1 MITPF
6 TILYGY
12 LLLGIH
18 PDHTGKRWYM
28 QIIKK
33 ARFII
38 IYGKKNVKE
47 INAASIFPMPM
58 EHPAGDAV
66 IANPI
71 LNIITREGNVKEINR
86 PSRKSIF
93 KNEDV

>member
-18 PDHTGKRWYM
+18 PDHTGKRRYT

-38 IYGKKNVKE
+38 IYG
-47 INAASIFPMPM
+47 
-58 EHPAGDAV
+58 
-66 IANPI
+66 
-71 LNIITREGNVKEINR
+71 EGNVKGENFWQQLR
-86 PSRKSIF
+86 NELLSFIF
-93 KNEDV
+93 TSQKGNFNKYP

>member
-18 PDHTGKRWYM
+18 PDHTGKRRYT

-33 ARFII
+33 AKLII
-38 IYGKKNVKE
+38 IYE
-47 INAASIFPMPM
+47 A
-58 EHPAGDAV
+58 
-66 IANPI
+66 
-71 LNIITREGNVKEINR
+71 GNVKGEN
-86 PSRKSIF
+86 F
-93 KNEDV
+93 